1 MGIITAQCRYCGQ
14 IAQVETDKELTK
26 KELEEEATMMCNCTQ
41 AKMYKQINAR
51 KKHALKNVKLLFDN
65 ARYNDNIVKILE
77 LAIEELCEGQLNKI
91 TLQLQDNVKAC
102 ISQSAKGEINV
113 EKIETRKQKLM

>member
-41 AKMYKQINAR
+41 AKMYKREIAR
-51 KKHALKNVKLLFDN
+51 KERALKNVTLLFDTHSS
-65 ARYNDNIVKILE
+65 NIVRILE
-77 LAIEELCEGQLNKI
+77 LAVEEICEGNVNKI
-91 TLQLQDNVKAC
+91 TLQLQDSVKAC
-102 ISQSAKGEINV
+102 ISQTAKGEINV
-113 EKIETRKQKLM
+113 EKTETRKQKLM